1 LGIADFAGNPR
12 VFTPDDLMDGRWPEG
27 RVVIYDDD
35 YFYTA
40 SVAAEALRQRGCD
53 VTWLTPDDTVASW
66 SANTLDYR
74 HIQWRMA
81 ELGVAQHVS
90 HQIAGYTGTSLALEQ
105 VWSGAASS
113 LEADAVVVVTAR
125 LPDDALYQA
134 LKARESEWSDAGVRS
149 VSCIG
154 DALAPG
160 LIAHAVYA
168 GHRYA
173 QELDAPRD
181 GDVPF
186 KRHFH
191 HDTPMA

>member
-1 LGIADFAGNPR
+1 
-12 VFTPDDLMDGRWPEG
+12 MDGRWPEG
-27 RVVIYDDD
+27 RVVVYDDD

-40 SVAAEALRQRGCD
+40 SVVAEALRLRGCE
-53 VTWLTPDDTVASW
+53 VTYLTPDDTIASW

-81 ELGVAQHVS
+81 ELGVVQRVS
-90 HQIAGYTGTSLALEQ
+90 HLVTGDTGTTLALEHA
-105 VWSGAASS
+105 WSGAASS
-113 LEADAVVVVTAR
+113 LDCDAVVVVTAR
-125 LPDDALYQA
+125 LPDDALHQA
-134 LKARESEWSDAGVRS
+134 LKAREPEWIDAGIRS
-149 VSCIG
+149 VACIG

-181 GDVPF
+181 GEVPF

-191 HDTPMA
+191 HDPTRT